1 MTRSA
6 DRFGPDGDADDRDDR
21 DALDEPGGPDA
32 EADPFVRLVRG
43 PVESLPI
50 PEGAF
55 GELRRRAV
63 RRRRRR
69 AALSATAGAGVLAVA
84 VYFTGVFTPQ
94 GPGEVVTPPA
104 SAGRGLQTPLPLR
117 TATGPSSAHS
127 PTPTPTPD
135 PTTNTPTPGTGGTAT
150 PSTPAGTG
158 GTPTAGTGGTG
169 GTPLCSAAQLAP
181 RLAGGDA
188 GAGQIYTY
196 LVVTN
201 RSSTACHVKGYPGLS
216 LLDASGRQIG
226 VPATYVQLADA
237 PVVLA
242 PGASASDT
250 IHTVNR
256 QTNNPSECLPP
267 STSLRIYPPG
277 SRASLVFPGQVTVC
291 LGTFE
296 VTPFGPGVTGNPA
309 N

>member
-6 DRFGPDGDADDRDDR
+6 DRFGPDGDADD
-21 DALDEPGGPDA
+21 PSGWGA

-43 PVESLPI
+43 PVEPLPI
-50 PEGAF
+50 PEGSF
-55 GELRRRAV
+55 GQLRRRAS

-69 AALSATAGAGVLAVA
+69 AALGATAGAGVLAVA
-84 VYFTGVFTPQ
+84 VYLTGTFSPQ
-94 GPGEVVTPPA
+94 GPGQVVTPPVSQGRGPSISLPEPSA
-104 SAGRGLQTPLPLR
+104 TGASSAG
-117 TATGPSSAHS
+117 S
-127 PTPTPTPD
+127 PTPTPSAA
-135 PTTNTPTPGTGGTAT
+135 PTTGTPTPGSGGSASASAPGSTGGTT
-150 PSTPAGTG
+150 
-158 GTPTAGTGGTG
+158 TAGTGGTG
-169 GTPLCSAAQLAP
+169 GTPLCTADQLAP
-181 RLAGGDA
+181 RLGGGDA
-188 GAGQIYTY
+188 GAGQIHIY

-201 RSSTACHVKGYPGLS
+201 HSSTPCHVTGYPGLS

-226 VPATYVQLADA
+226 VPATYVHQPYT

-256 QTNNPSECLPP
+256 QTNNPSECLPS